1 VRELAHLVT
10 STRELSFRRNDLG
23 HYAERR
29 AKATRSVITGAEEL
43 YTVGITRVAASAK
56 LSPPSENS
64 LHSEYMILNQRT
76 GLFK

>member
-1 VRELAHLVT
+1 MRELVHLVT
-10 STRELSFRRNDLG
+10 STRELSFRRNDLD

-29 AKATRSVITGAEEL
+29 AKATRSVITGAVDL
-43 YTVGITRVAASAK
+43 NTVGITRVAASAK

-64 LHSEYMILNQRT
+64 LHSEYMILYQDT